1 MAIKVIPM
9 PVAVAMAGGNKAVY
23 MFRSI
28 SDDTPLSDLR
38 DATGFIFFENEEL
51 PKAEEES
58 KEEPEK
64 KVELKKAASKKK
76 NAGNTNAKKNI
87 DDGKIRA
94 LYEGGWIVSAI
105 ADEMKLA
112 PQTVVNHLTKMGI
125 YKTKAER
132 GEVNE

>member
-9 PVAVAMAGGNKAVY
+9 PIAVAMAGGDKAVY

-51 PKAEEES
+51 PKAEEEPEN
-58 KEEPEK
+58 KPEPK
-64 KVELKKAASKKK
+64 PKKAAPKRK

-132 GEVNE
+132 SEING

>member
-9 PVAVAMAGGNKAVY
+9 PVAVAMAGGDKAVY

-51 PKAEEES
+51 LAPEEEP

-64 KVELKKAASKKK
+64 TTPKKK
-76 NAGNTNAKKNI
+76 NAGNTNAKKEI

-112 PQTVVNHLTKMGI
+112 PQTIVNHLTKMGI

-132 GEVNE
+132 SDE

>member
-9 PVAVAMAGGNKAVY
+9 PVAVAMAGGDKAVY

-51 PKAEEES
+51 PTAEKEPE
-58 KEEPEK
+58 EEPEK
-64 KVELKKAASKKK
+64 KAEPKKAAPKKK
-76 NAGNTNAKKNI
+76 NAGNTNAKKEI

-94 LYEGGWIVSAI
+94 LYEGGWIASAI
-105 ADEMKLA
+105 ADEMKLT
-112 PQTVVNHLTKMGI
+112 PQTIINHLTKMGI

-132 GEVNE
+132 SEVNG

>member
-9 PVAVAMAGGNKAVY
+9 PIAVAMAGGDKAVY

-51 PKAEEES
+51 PKAEEEP
-58 KEEPEK
+58 KEEPK
-64 KVELKKAASKKK
+64 KKPEPKPKKAASKKK
-76 NAGNTNAKKNI
+76 TLKKNI

-94 LYEGGWIVSAI
+94 CYEGGRSVAWI

-112 PQTVVNHLTKMGI
+112 PQTIINHLTKMGI

-132 GEVNE
+132 SEE

>member
-9 PVAVAMAGGNKAVY
+9 PIAVAMAGGDKAVY

-28 SDDTPLSDLR
+28 SDNTPLSDLR

-51 PKAEEES
+51 PKPE
-58 KEEPEK
+58 EEPEK
-64 KVELKKAASKKK
+64 KPEPKKTTPKRK
-76 NAGNTNAKKNI
+76 NAGNTNAKKSI

-132 GEVNE
+132 SEANE

>member
-9 PVAVAMAGGNKAVY
+9 PIAVAMAGGDKAVY

-51 PKAEEES
+51 PKAEEEP

-64 KVELKKAASKKK
+64 KSEPKKTAPKKK

-94 LYEGGWIVSAI
+94 CYEGGRTVAWI

-125 YKTKAER
+125 YKTRAER
-132 GEVNE
+132 SEANG

>member
-9 PVAVAMAGGNKAVY
+9 PIAVAMAGGNKAVY

-51 PKAEEES
+51 PKEEE
-58 KEEPEK
+58 EQEK
-64 KVELKKAASKKK
+64 KAEPKKAEPKRK

-112 PQTVVNHLTKMGI
+112 PQTIINHLTKMGI

-132 GEVNE
+132 GEG

>member
-9 PVAVAMAGGNKAVY
+9 PIAVAMAGGDKAVY

-51 PKAEEES
+51 PTAEEEP
-58 KEEPEK
+58 EEKPEP
-64 KVELKKAASKKK
+64 KKAAPKRK

-132 GEVNE
+132 GEANG

>member
-51 PKAEEES
+51 PTAE
-58 KEEPEK
+58 
-64 KVELKKAASKKK
+64 
-76 NAGNTNAKKNI
+76 
-87 DDGKIRA
+87 
-94 LYEGGWIVSAI
+94 
-105 ADEMKLA
+105 
-112 PQTVVNHLTKMGI
+112 
-125 YKTKAER
+125 
-132 GEVNE
+132 

>member
-9 PVAVAMAGGNKAVY
+9 PIAVAMAGGDKAVY

-51 PKAEEES
+51 PKAEEEPEN
-58 KEEPEK
+58 KPEPK
-64 KVELKKAASKKK
+64 PKKAAPKKK
-76 NAGNTNAKKNI
+76 NAGNTNAKKKI

-132 GEVNE
+132 SEING

>member
-9 PVAVAMAGGNKAVY
+9 PIAVAMAGGDKAVY

-51 PKAEEES
+51 MKPE
-58 KEEPEK
+58 EEPEK
-64 KVELKKAASKKK
+64 KPEPKEAAPKKKTLKKD
-76 NAGNTNAKKNI
+76 I

-94 LYEGGWIVSAI
+94 CYEGGRSVSWI
-105 ADEMKLA
+105 ADEMKLS
-112 PQTVVNHLTKMGI
+112 PQTVINHLTKMGI

-132 GEVNE
+132 GEANG

>member
-9 PVAVAMAGGNKAVY
+9 PVAVAMAGGDKAVY

-51 PKAEEES
+51 PKAEEEP

-64 KVELKKAASKKK
+64 KPEPKSKKAAPKKK
-76 NAGNTNAKKNI
+76 TLKKDI

-94 LYEGGWIVSAI
+94 CYEGGRSVAWI

-112 PQTVVNHLTKMGI
+112 PQTIINHLTKMGI

-132 GEVNE
+132 GEGE